1 MVDLPGEETEE
12 PNWRVR
18 TALALTAL
26 TGVIIFYSLMYWLAV
41 GRFGP
46 PEYNRSL
53 IGSIQVVIEILTT
66 AGFGGDTDVWR
77 ESDTL
82 SALVILINL
91 SGVLL
96 VFLAIPLFA
105 VPLFR
110 QAFDRRAPTESTLR
124 DHIIICGHSAVD
136 DVLRRELEGADKP
149 YLFVDEDAD
158 EVLRLID
165 EGDRAMHG
173 NAERVETLRKAN
185 AEHATAVVADVDD
198 ETNPTV
204 ILSADRI
211 NPDLDIV
218 SVVATREAAPH
229 HRYAGADH
237 VVVSKESLGESL
249 ALRSMKT
256 VSERFSEAVNID
268 NGVDF
273 SEYLI
278 PEGSPLV
285 GKQIDNVS
293 AFDEHGINIIG
304 GWFGAKFLVSPRP
317 NTVILEN
324 SILLVSGG
332 HRILEEFD
340 GRKLPSH
347 HGHPNRVIVCGYGDV
362 GQAANRTLQTENI
375 ETTVVDQRSI
385 TGVDVHG
392 DITTRQTLHE
402 ADLGNARA
410 VILAVDNDVTAIYSS
425 IFIKQLEPDIELIV
439 RANDP
444 ENIWKLY
451 NAGADYVLSL
461 PSVTGEILASTLIGD
476 EILTPHDEFEFV
488 RTPAPALVGETLA
501 EADIRNRTGA
511 TVVAIERKNELLTD
525 LGPKTR
531 IEPEDVLVAAGSP
544 SAADAFCR
552 FAKHGPDDEQA
563 EKSGET
569 TES

>member
-1 MVDLPGEETEE
+1 MVDLRGEESEE
-12 PNWRVR
+12 TNWRLR
-18 TALALTAL
+18 ISLAIAAL
-26 TGVIIFYSLMYWLAV
+26 TGVIILYTLLYRWALLHFA
-41 GRFGP
+41 G
-46 PEYNRSL
+46 EERSL
-53 IGSIQVVIEILTT
+53 LDSAQVVIEILTT
-66 AGFGGDTDVWR
+66 AGFGGDTDAWR
-77 ESDTL
+77 EHDAL
-82 SALVILINL
+82 SALVIFMNL

-110 QAFDRRAPTESTLR
+110 QVFDRSPPTESNLT

-136 DVLRRELEGADKP
+136 DVLRRELEDAELP
-149 YLFVDEDAD
+149 YLFVDEDSE

-165 EGDRAMHG
+165 EGDRAIHG
-173 NAERVETLRKAN
+173 NAERIETLRKAN
-185 AEHATAVVADVDD
+185 AEEAVAIVADVDD

-256 VSERFSEAVNID
+256 ISERFTEAVSVD
-268 NGVDF
+268 NGVKF
-273 SEYLI
+273 AEYLI
-278 PEGSPLV
+278 PEGSSLV
-285 GKQIDNVS
+285 GQAIAEVD

-317 NTVILEN
+317 DTVILEN

-332 HRILEEFD
+332 HGVLEELD
-340 GRKLPSH
+340 ARELPSH
-347 HGHPNRVIVCGYGDV
+347 SGHPDRVVVCGYGDV
-362 GQAANRTLQTENI
+362 GQAAARTLRAENI
-375 ETTVVDQRSI
+375 ETTVVDKHMSE
-385 TGVDVHG
+385 GVDIKG
-392 DITTRQTLHE
+392 DITTRGTLHE

-410 VILAVDNDVTAIYSS
+410 IILAVDSDVTAIYSA
-425 IFIKQLEPDIELIV
+425 IFIKQLEPDIELIA

-444 ENIWKLY
+444 ENVWKLY

-488 RTPAPALVGETLA
+488 RTTAPALTGQTLS
-501 EADIRNRTGA
+501 EADIRNVTGC
-511 TVVAIERKNELLTD
+511 TIVGIERSDELLID

-531 IEPEDVLVAAGSP
+531 IETDDVLVAAGSP
-544 SAADAFCR
+544 SAAAEFCR
-552 FAKHGPDDEQA
+552 FAKHGPE
-563 EKSGET
+563 ELEENSEN
-569 TES
+569 